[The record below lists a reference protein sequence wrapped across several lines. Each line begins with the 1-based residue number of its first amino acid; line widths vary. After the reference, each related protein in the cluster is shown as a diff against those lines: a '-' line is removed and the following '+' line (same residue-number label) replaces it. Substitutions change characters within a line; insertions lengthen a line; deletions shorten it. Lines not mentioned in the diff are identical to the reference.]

1 MFSSPMTLSFEQTS
15 TAIYYLQR
23 VIPHG
28 PYEQEEL
35 YGLITNLR
43 SAAQKPASLPKAPS
57 HSGASR
63 ASTNK

>member
-1 MFSSPMTLSFEQTS
+1 MTLSFEQTS
-15 TAIYYLQR
+15 TAIFYLQR

-28 PYEQEEL
+28 PQEQEEL

-43 SAAQKPASLPKAPS
+43 SAVQKPASLPKDPS

-63 ASTNK
+63 ASKSR